1 MEILPKPL
9 SEYVSIMKN
18 VYGCFCTHRTCAVE
32 MLENVPV
39 QWYTSSV
46 DIHSTSIPSMDS
58 LRACNTNTSSMNPPS
73 IYEAKLLQLLLR
85 AVQTRR
91 LRFQLFPATG
101 TSNPNSLLKTGAE
114 PVQLHPP
121 HLLHHPPFQDT
132 FRQPCWAPSQ
142 RSHSFF
148 SAQFALMVLGSLFGN
163 LSSSHWGCDQLSGF
177 NQ

>member
-1 MEILPKPL
+1 MKCL
-9 SEYVSIMKN
+9 SEYVSITIN

-32 MLENVPV
+32 MLVFQRQNVPV

-46 DIHSTSIPSMDS
+46 DMHSTSIPSTGS
-58 LRACNTNTSSMNPPS
+58 LRACNTNTCSMNPPS
-73 IYEAKLLQLLLR
+73 IYEVKLLQLLLR

-91 LRFQLFPATG
+91 LRFQLFPATR

-121 HLLHHPPFQDT
+121 HLLHHPPSQDT
-132 FRQPCWAPSQ
+132 FRQPCWASSW
-142 RSHSFF
+142 RSHIFF

-163 LSSSHWGCDQLSGF
+163 LSSSNRGCDQVSVF